1 MTSAKFPH
9 MGTNDHE
16 LSKLDTIGL
25 ASKIREGEISPTEA
39 VQASIDRIEALDG
52 ELNAVVTRRFE
63 RALDDAEGEI
73 PDGPFRG
80 VPFLLKDL
88 RTSSSNEP
96 MHLGNKAL
104 KEMNY
109 ISPVESDLAR
119 RYREAGFI
127 VIGRTNT
134 PEFGLVGTTEPES
147 YGPCRNPWNTDYGT
161 GGSSGGAAAAVA
173 AGMVPS
179 ANASDGGG
187 SIRIPA
193 AMCGLV
199 GLKPSRGRV
208 PMGPFQDEWGLSIQH
223 VVSRSVRDSAAI
235 LDASAIPTLGDGVVA
250 PTIGLPYVEAIRR
263 DPGKLRIG
271 IWAESP
277 REELEID
284 PECRQSALD
293 TAKILEKLGHTVEES
308 HPNTLDDQSIG
319 ARFSAVWMAGANL
332 TLRSLGQ
339 LLGREVTRD
348 DVELATWAMAEYG
361 AKTTGL
367 EVLQAQAA
375 MAETRRG
382 AAKWWEEGWD
392 LLLTPT
398 TLQPPPKIGDL
409 TSTPEDPMRNSMRS
423 IPYAAFTS
431 FFNVSGQPAISL
443 PINNTS
449 EGLPVGVQLVAAYGR
464 EDLLFSIS
472 SQLEAEVG
480 WGTRLP
486 PIHA

>member
-1 MTSAKFPH
+1 MDI
-9 MGTNDHE
+9 NDHE
-16 LSKLDTIGL
+16 LSKLDSVDL
-25 ASKIREGEISPTEA
+25 ATMIRDGEISPTEA

-52 ELNAVVTRRFE
+52 QLNAVVTRRFE
-63 RALDDAEGEI
+63 RALQDAAAEI

-88 RTSSSNEP
+88 RTSSANEP

-109 ISPVESDLAR
+109 ISPIESDLAR

-147 YGPCRNPWNTDYGT
+147 YGPSRNPWNTEYGT

-173 AGMVPS
+173 SGMVPS

-199 GLKPSRGRV
+199 GLKPSRGRI
-208 PMGPFQDEWGLSIQH
+208 PMGPIQDEWGLSIQH
-223 VVSRSVRDSAAI
+223 VVSHSVRDSAAI
-235 LDASAIPTLGDGVVA
+235 LDATAIPTLGDGVVA
-250 PTIGLPYVEAIRR
+250 PTTGQPYKSLIGS

-271 IWAESP
+271 IWVESP
-277 REELEID
+277 REELEMH
-284 PECRQSALD
+284 PECRESAYA
-293 TAKILEKLGHTVEES
+293 TAQLLEQLGHDVSES
-308 HPNTLDDQSIG
+308 HPAALDDQTIG
-319 ARFSAVWMAGANL
+319 SRFSAVWMAGANL
-332 TLRSLGQ
+332 TLRSLEQ
-339 LLGREVTRD
+339 LLGREITKD
-348 DVELATWAMAEYG
+348 DVELATWMMAEYG
-361 AKTTGL
+361 ARTTGL
-367 EVLQAQAA
+367 EILQAQAA
-375 MAETRRG
+375 MASMRRST
-382 AAKWWEEGWD
+382 AQWWEEGWD
-392 LLLTPT
+392 ILLTPT
-398 TLQPPPKIGDL
+398 TLQPPPKIGEL
-409 TSTPEDPMRNSMRS
+409 TSTPEDPMRNSTRS

-443 PINNTS
+443 PIHNTKD
-449 EGLPVGVQLVAAYGR
+449 GLPIGVQLVAAYGR
-464 EDLLFSIS
+464 EDLLFSVS
-472 SQLEAEVG
+472 AQLEEAVRWAE
-480 WGTRLP
+480 RRA

>member
-1 MTSAKFPH
+1 

-16 LSKLDTIGL
+16 LSKLDTIDL
-25 ASKIREGEISPTEA
+25 ASKIRNREISPAEA
-39 VQASIDRIEALDG
+39 IQASIDRIEALDG

-63 RALDDAEGEI
+63 RALKDAAGEI
-73 PDGPFRG
+73 PDGPFKG

-88 RTSSSNEP
+88 RTSSADEP

-104 KEMNY
+104 KEIDY
-109 ISPVESDLAR
+109 ISPTESDLAR

-173 AGMVPS
+173 SGMVPS

-223 VVSRSVRDSAAI
+223 VVSRTVRDSAAI

-250 PTIGLPYVEAIRR
+250 PDVGRPYINAL
-263 DPGKLRIG
+263 GKDFGRLRIG

-277 REELEID
+277 RDELEIN
-284 PECRQSALD
+284 PECRQSAYD
-293 TAKILEKLGHTVEES
+293 TAKILEGLGHIVEES
-308 HPNTLDDQSIG
+308 HPKTLDDQSIG

-332 TLRSLGQ
+332 TLRSLEH
-339 LLGREVTRD
+339 LLGREVTKD

-361 AKTTGL
+361 SKTSGL

-382 AAKWWEEGWD
+382 TARWWEDGWD

-398 TLQPPPKIGDL
+398 TLQPPPRIGDL
-409 TSTPEDPMRNSMRS
+409 TSTPEEPMRNSLRS

-449 EGLPVGVQLVAAYGR
+449 DGLPIGVQLVAAYGR
-464 EDLLFSIS
+464 EDLLFGVSA
-472 SQLEAEVG
+472 QLEAEVG
-480 WGTRLP
+480 CANRLP
-486 PIHA
+486 PTQA

>member
-1 MTSAKFPH
+1 ME
-9 MGTNDHE
+9 TNDHE
-16 LSKLDTIGL
+16 LSKLDTVDL
-25 ASKIREGEISPTEA
+25 AAKIREGEISPTEA
-39 VQASIDRIEALDG
+39 VQASIERIEALDG
-52 ELNAVVTRRFE
+52 ELNAVVTQRYE
-63 RALDDAEGEI
+63 RALEDAAGEI
-73 PDGPFRG
+73 PDGPFKG

-88 RTSSSNEP
+88 RTSSADEP

-104 KEMNY
+104 KEINY

-127 VIGRTNT
+127 VVGRTNT

-147 YGPCRNPWNTDYGT
+147 YGPCCNPWNTGYGT

-173 AGMVPS
+173 SGMVPS

-235 LDASAIPTLGDGVVA
+235 LDATAIPTLGDGVIA
-250 PTIGLPYVEAIRR
+250 PMTGQPYIDAVGK
-263 DPGKLRIG
+263 DPVKLRIG
-271 IWAESP
+271 IWTDSP
-277 REELEID
+277 REELEMN

-293 TAKILEKLGHTVEES
+293 TAQILEGLGHHIDVS
-308 HPNTLDDQSIG
+308 HPSALDDQKIG
-319 ARFSAVWMAGANL
+319 SRFSAVWMAGANL
-332 TLRSLGQ
+332 TLRGLEQ
-339 LLGREVTRD
+339 LLGREVTQD

-361 AKTTGL
+361 AQITGL

-375 MAETRRG
+375 MTATRRD

-398 TLQPPPKIGDL
+398 TLQPPPKIGEL
-409 TSTPEDPMRNSMRS
+409 TSTPEDPMRNSSRS

-443 PINNTS
+443 PINNTND
-449 EGLPVGVQLVAAYGR
+449 GLPIGVQLVAAYGR
-464 EDLLFSIS
+464 EDLLFNVSA
-472 SQLEAEVG
+472 QLEAEIG
-480 WGTRLP
+480 WANRLP

>member
-1 MTSAKFPH
+1 ME
-9 MGTNDHE
+9 TNDHE
-16 LSKLDTIGL
+16 LSKLDTIDL
-25 ASKIREGEISPTEA
+25 AAKIRSGEISPTEA
-39 VQASIDRIEALDG
+39 VQASIDRIESLDG
-52 ELNAVVTRRFE
+52 QLNAIVTQRYE
-63 RALDDAEGEI
+63 RALKDASEDI
-73 PDGPFRG
+73 PDGPFKG

-88 RTSSSNEP
+88 RTSSANEP

-104 KEMNY
+104 KEANY

-147 YGPCRNPWNTDYGT
+147 YGPCRNPWNTEYGT

-173 AGMVPS
+173 SGMVPS

-199 GLKPSRGRV
+199 GLKPSRGRI

-235 LDASAIPTLGDGVVA
+235 LDATAIPTLGDGVIA
-250 PTIGLPYVEAIRR
+250 PTIGQPYMDAIEK

-284 PECRQSALD
+284 PECQQSAFD
-293 TAKILEKLGHTVEES
+293 TAKILEGLGHEVDVS
-308 HPNTLDDQSIG
+308 HPESLDDPSIG
-319 ARFSAVWMAGANL
+319 QRFSAVWMAGANL
-332 TLRSLGQ
+332 TLQALAD
-339 LLGREVTRD
+339 LIGREVTQD
-348 DVELATWAMAEYG
+348 DVELATWKMAEYG
-361 AKTTGL
+361 AQITGL

-375 MAETRRG
+375 MASTRRA
-382 AAKWWEEGWD
+382 AAKWWEDGWD

-398 TLQPPPKIGDL
+398 TLQPPPKIGEL
-409 TSTPEDPMRNSMRS
+409 TSTPEDPMRNSSRS
-423 IPYAAFTS
+423 IPYAAYTS

-443 PINNTS
+443 PINNTKA
-449 EGLPVGVQLVAAYGR
+449 GLPIGVQLVGAYGR
-464 EDLLFSIS
+464 EDLLLSVS
-472 SQLEAEVG
+472 AQLEAEVC
-480 WGTRLP
+480 WADRLP